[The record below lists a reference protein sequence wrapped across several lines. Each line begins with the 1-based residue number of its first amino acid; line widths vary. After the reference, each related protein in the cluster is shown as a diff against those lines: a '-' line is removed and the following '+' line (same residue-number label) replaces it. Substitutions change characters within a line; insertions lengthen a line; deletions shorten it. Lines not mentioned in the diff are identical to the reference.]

1 MKKRSIYDD
10 KKMSHLVHTGD
21 FNLDIDIIGLLKRD
35 YKDGNKSSYSVAC
48 CISHVTGTI
57 FESKIRFQLDI
68 YLNHYPVIL
77 DNSCQHS
84 ENY

>member
-1 MKKRSIYDD
+1 
-10 KKMSHLVHTGD
+10 MSHLVHTGD

-57 FESKIRFQLDI
+57 FESANSLSTWLDI
-68 YLNHYPVIL
+68 SKSLPCNIG
-77 DNSCQHS
+77 
-84 ENY
+84 